1 MNWEY
6 LMFPILRTAYEQRK
20 RLRRG
25 SRKTAAQNASQRLG
39 AAFDLLGKARVIQC
53 CDKPE
58 AFFEA

>member
-1 MNWEY
+1 
-6 LMFPILRTAYEQRK
+6 MFPILRTAYEQRK